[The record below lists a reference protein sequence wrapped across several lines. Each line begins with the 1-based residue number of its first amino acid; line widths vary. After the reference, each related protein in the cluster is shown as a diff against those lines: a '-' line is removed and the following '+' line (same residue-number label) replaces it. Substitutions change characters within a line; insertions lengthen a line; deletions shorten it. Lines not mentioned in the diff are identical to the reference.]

1 MGLLT
6 AFEVLATLANPY
18 LAFVDQIGKLIAHF
32 IGQKF
37 QEGQTEDQVDFDIFL
52 VLSLGQS
59 ALEQLG
65 EKFAKAGMV
74 RSARVAE
81 IHSGKERGAGAL
93 AEEIEKIVARDL
105 DELRT
110 QEYVVVNVI
119 HADRQRPHGDRDV
132 IALEID
138 PGRSAR
144 AG

>member
-1 MGLLT
+1 MGLLA

-18 LAFVDQIGKLIAHF
+18 LAFVDEIGKLIAHF

-37 QEGQTEDQVDFDIFL
+37 QEGQAEDQLDFDTFL
-52 VLSLGQS
+52 VLGLGQS

-65 EKFAKAGMV
+65 EKFAKAGMI

-81 IHSGKERGAGAL
+81 IHAGKERGAGAL
-93 AEEIEKIVARDL
+93 ADEIEKIVARGL
-105 DELRT
+105 NELRT

-138 PGRSAR
+138 PGRFAR